1 MIPPEFGNTIDKLG
15 GGRMTE
21 NHSTKN
27 EANEAAKRNVVEKM
41 WLNYYN
47 NVLFEKGLITETQHR
62 KMKLSISSRKPSALE
77 R

>member
-1 MIPPEFGNTIDKLG
+1 MIPPEFGNTIDWLG

-62 KMKLSISSRKPSALE
+62 KMKVSISSRKPSALE